1 MNVQIAAA
9 VLMLMTGSGVK
20 IDQGRGPKTVKT
32 QAPVKPSKPSIS
44 DHRGQFLIKLNQL
57 LDLMEKDGAPAQAVE
72 IMFATLNQDQ
82 DQDAVV
88 VILES
93 GKDKTRSALLFLYQN
108 QDWSLFPESFE

>member
-1 MNVQIAAA
+1 MNIQIAAA

-32 QAPVKPSKPSIS
+32 VKPPAKPSIS
-44 DHRGQFLIKLNQL
+44 DHRGQFLVKLNQL